1 MTIRADIKPEL
12 LRWARK
18 RAAKDL
24 DELIGRFSKYRE
36 WESGAV
42 RPTLKQLESF
52 ANFVHAPVGYFFL
65 SEPPEEPFPIPDFR
79 TVGGQPLRRPSPDL
93 LDTIYLCQQRQDW
106 YREFARMEGMNSLPF
121 VGSADLEEDIE
132 TVAARIRGAL
142 DLDLKERQALSTWTE
157 ASRRFVR
164 KTDALGVL
172 VMVSGVVRNN
182 THRRLDPGEFRGF
195 ALADDLAPLIFVNG
209 ADTKAAQMFTLAHE
223 LAHLWLGRSALSDS
237 RPDAVPEHA
246 VEAWCNRVAAEL
258 LVPLAVLREEY
269 RGDEELSEALVSLAR
284 RFKVSTLVVLRRI
297 HDAGGLTRERFRQA
311 YDDELERLRAISGNS
326 GGNFHS
332 TQAARL
338 GPRFARAVVADT
350 LEGRTMFRDAFRML
364 GFSKLETFRKLAQSL
379 GVDHGLPA

>member
-1 MTIRADIKPEL
+1 MTLRVDVKPEL
-12 LRWARK
+12 LRWARG

-24 DELIGRFSKYRE
+24 DELVGRFSRYRE
-36 WESGAV
+36 WENGTA
-42 RPTLKQLESF
+42 RPTLKQLEKF
-52 ANFVHAPVGYFFL
+52 ANFVHAPIGYFFL

-79 TVGGQPLRRPSPDL
+79 TVDGQPLRRPSPDL
-93 LDTIYLCQQRQDW
+93 LDTVYLCQQRQDW
-106 YREFARMEGMNSLPF
+106 YREFARMGGEDPLPF
-121 VGSADLEEDIE
+121 VGSAKLGEDIE
-132 TVAARIRGAL
+132 TIAARIRGAL
-142 DLDLKERQALSTWTE
+142 DLDLEERGALPTWTE
-157 ASRRFVR
+157 ALRRFVG
-164 KTDALGVL
+164 KADALGVL

-182 THRRLDPGEFRGF
+182 TRRRLDPGEFRGF
-195 ALADDLAPLIFVNG
+195 ALTDDLAPLIFVNG

-258 LVPLAVLREEY
+258 LVPLTVLREEY
-269 RGDEELSEALVSLAR
+269 RKGEELREALARLAR

-297 HDAGGLTRERFRQA
+297 HDAGGLTREGFRHA
-311 YDDELERLRAISGNS
+311 YDDELERLRAMPGNS
-326 GGNFHS
+326 GGNFHA

-338 GPRFARAVVADT
+338 GPRFARAVIADT

-364 GFSKLETFRKLAQSL
+364 GFSKLETFRKVARNL